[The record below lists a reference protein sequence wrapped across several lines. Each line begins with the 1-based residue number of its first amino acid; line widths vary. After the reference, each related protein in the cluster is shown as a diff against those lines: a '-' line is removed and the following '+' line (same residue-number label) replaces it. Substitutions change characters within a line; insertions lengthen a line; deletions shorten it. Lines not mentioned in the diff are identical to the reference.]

1 MRDKI
6 KKVLDNY
13 YNVNMFNEH
22 MRQTIATEIEKALT
36 GETTVDK
43 ITVPVEEP
51 MEVVE
56 NPVKVEEKV
65 KKPTKKPKKSV
76 NSRSLKN
83 LANRSSILNEK
94 KEKNKKNRSK
104 GRTIKKSR

>member
-22 MRQTIATEIEKALT
+22 TRQTIATEIEKALT

-43 ITVPVEEP
+43 ITVPVEET
-51 MEVVE
+51 VE
-56 NPVKVEEKV
+56 PIKVE
-65 KKPTKKPKKSV
+65 KKEKPKKEKPKRSED
-76 NSRSLKN
+76 NRSLKN
-83 LANRSSILNEK
+83 LASRSTILNEK
-94 KEKNKKNRSK
+94 KEKSKKNKIRRK
-104 GRTIKKSR
+104 TKKSR